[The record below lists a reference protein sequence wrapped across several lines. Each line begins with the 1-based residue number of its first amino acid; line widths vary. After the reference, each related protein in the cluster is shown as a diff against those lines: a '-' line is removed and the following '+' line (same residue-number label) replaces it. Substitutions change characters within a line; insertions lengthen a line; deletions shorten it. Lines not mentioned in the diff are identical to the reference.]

1 MALIMLAELLTA
13 KSEAEQ
19 LSPSVL
25 PAVSGPAALITG
37 GAERREEAR
46 GGVTPRR
53 RRKAD
58 ELKIEG

>member
-19 LSPSVL
+19 LSPGVL

-37 GAERREEAR
+37 GAVRRGEAR
-46 GGVTPRR
+46 GVLRH
-53 RRKAD
+53 
-58 ELKIEG
+58 EGGGRQMS